1 MQIDHYSHRSEKSQL
16 KKYQLECELNT
27 IINRDEKRSLRCL
40 RRRCCLFRLLDRRL
54 SVKLHSEGGE
64 TINLHSF
71 EKQTN
76 DLNKL
81 KMRCSS

>member
-1 MQIDHYSHRSEKSQL
+1 MR
-16 KKYQLECELNT
+16 NVVFVVFVVVVVF
-27 IINRDEKRSLRCL
+27 
-40 RRRCCLFRLLDRRL
+40 FRVDRRL

-81 KMRCSS
+81 KMRCNS